1 MFFSRSQARTFDQLV
16 KPHMRGLYRFAHR
29 LTGNP
34 ADAEDL
40 VQDVMLKLYPR
51 TRELEAVEDLRPWLN
66 RVLYRQFVDRD
77 RREKRRR
84 DQSLSD
90 SGDIENHQEFLD
102 RYPGEELEPLAAME
116 KGRAGT
122 LVHEALAELAP
133 DQRALLIMY
142 DVEGWAQQDI
152 AAVLDVAP
160 GTIKSRLHRC
170 RQKLRDQLVRR
181 MEP

>member
-1 MFFSRSQARTFDQLV
+1 MRS
-16 KPHMRGLYRFAHR
+16 LYRFAHR

-51 TRELEAVEDLRPWLN
+51 TRELQAVEDLRPWLN

-77 RREKRRR
+77 RKGRRR
-84 DQSLSD
+84 QEQSLSD
-90 SGDIENHQEFLD
+90 TGGIDNHQAFLD
-102 RYPGEELEPLAAME
+102 RYPGEGLEPLAEME
-116 KGRAGT
+116 KNQAAG
-122 LVHEALAELAP
+122 LVQEALAELPP

-142 DVEGWAQQDI
+142 DVEGWGQQDI
-152 AAVLDVAP
+152 AAVLEVAP
-160 GTIKSRLHRC
+160 GTIKSRLYRC
-170 RQKLRDQLVRR
+170 RQKLRDVLIQR